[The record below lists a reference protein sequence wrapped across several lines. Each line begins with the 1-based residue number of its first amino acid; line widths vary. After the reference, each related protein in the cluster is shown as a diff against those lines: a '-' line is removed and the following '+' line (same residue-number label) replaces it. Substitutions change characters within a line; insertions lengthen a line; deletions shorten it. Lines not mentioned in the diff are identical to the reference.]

1 MLHAAEGREYSH
13 REVLDSIPEYDLE
26 LQHSCSF
33 YLLKAV
39 WKYQR
44 SSKGWGVMIQKSV
57 F

>member
-26 LQHSCSF
+26 LQPSFSF

-39 WKYQR
+39 WTYQR
-44 SSKGWGVMIQKSV
+44 VPRVGV
-57 F
+57 